1 MITELLEA
9 IRNKARL
16 HSNPKLLLLLGVLL
30 VALFVINYSLDLE
43 DSHIDAIEPFY
54 LRSLSMF
61 AFHGLPYLVACGI
74 VALIGLQ
81 NTWFRSK
88 GFWVSFVLGFGIL
101 AIDRSLDLKPWLL
114 PILEATTDDAI
125 QVWFK
130 YRVATKFSGF
140 FTVIL
145 PLVAV
150 YAIGSR
156 FSTPA
161 DRIPASTAF
170 GLQFSGFKV
179 RPYIAVLAIAGIL
192 VCIGG
197 LFADLQAFYP
207 RYARSGGEVFAASRQ
222 IPEWIAVLIYEL
234 AYGFDFLATEFF
246 FRGFLVLVM
255 MRYLGPH
262 ALIPMAVTYAVLH
275 FGKPMTEAI
284 SSIFGGYILGVLAMH
299 HKNIWGGVMIH
310 VGMAWMMELVG
321 FMYK

>member
-9 IRNKARL
+9 IRNKLRL

-30 VALFVINYSLDLE
+30 LALFAANYSIDLE
-43 DSHIDAIEPFY
+43 DSHIDMIDSFG
-54 LRSLSMF
+54 LRSLAMF
-61 AFHGLPYLVACGI
+61 AFQGLPYLAACGI
-74 VALIGLQ
+74 VALLGLQ
-81 NTWFRSK
+81 NTWFRST
-88 GFWVSFVLGFGIL
+88 GFWISFILGFGIL

-114 PILEATTDDAI
+114 PMLEATTDEAI

-140 FTVIL
+140 FTIIL
-145 PLVAV
+145 PLVVV
-150 YAIGSR
+150 YAICSR
-156 FSTPA
+156 LRPPT
-161 DRIPASTAF
+161 DRISARTAF
-170 GLQFSGFKV
+170 GLQISGFTI
-179 RPYIAVLAIAGIL
+179 RPYIAVLAIAAVL

-197 LFADLQAFYP
+197 LIADLQAFYP

-222 IPEWIAVLIYEL
+222 IPEWIAVLVFEL

-275 FGKPMTEAI
+275 FGKPVTEAI
-284 SSIFGGYILGVLAMH
+284 SSIFGGYILGVLAIH
-299 HKNIWGGVMIH
+299 HKNIWGGVLIH